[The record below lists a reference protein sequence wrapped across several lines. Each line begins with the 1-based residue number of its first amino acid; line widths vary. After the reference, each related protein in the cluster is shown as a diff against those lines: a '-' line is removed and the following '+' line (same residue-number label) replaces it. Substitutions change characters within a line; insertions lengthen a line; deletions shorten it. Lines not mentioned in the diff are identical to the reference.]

1 VANHKSAIKRTK
13 QNALRRSRNRAIRT
27 KMKTYIKLIDAAIEE
42 NSVENAQL
50 ALKVAIP
57 VIMKAASKG
66 TLKKENA
73 SRKVSRLTVRVN
85 KFVAASAA

>member
-13 QNALRRSRNRAIRT
+13 QNAVRRARNRAIRT
-27 KMKTYIKLIDAAIEE
+27 KMKTFIKRIDTAIAE
-42 NSVENAQL
+42 NSVDNAQV
-50 ALKVAIP
+50 ALKEAVP

-73 SRKVSRLTVRVN
+73 SRKVSRLTKRVN
-85 KFVAASAA
+85 VFAASAA

>member
-1 VANHKSAIKRTK
+1 
-13 QNALRRSRNRAIRT
+13 
-27 KMKTYIKLIDAAIEE
+27 MKTYIKLIDAAIEE

>member
-13 QNALRRSRNRAIRT
+13 QNAVRRARNRAIRT
-27 KMKTYIKLIDAAIEE
+27 KMKTFIKRIDTAIAE
-42 NSVENAQL
+42 NSVDNAQV
-50 ALKVAIP
+50 ALKEAVP

-73 SRKVSRLTVRVN
+73 SRKVSRLTKRVN
-85 KFVAASAA
+85 IFVASAA